1 MSVPVLRSAH
11 VCPVK
16 SLAARACDTVAV
28 EPWGLDGDR
37 RWMLVDK
44 AAKAVTQRQQPS
56 LARIAAEPL
65 PGGGVLLSAPGL
77 PSLRV
82 EGPVSGRMLTVEL
95 HRDTVVLEEAPGDA
109 HDRLSAVLGTEV
121 RLRGDR
127 GLGGGRLA
135 ADRHR
140 RGRLHGGQA
149 LRPLRGHDD
158 RPAHR

>member
-11 VCPVK
+11 VYPVK

-65 PGGGVLLSAPGL
+65 PGCGVLLSAPGFSV
-77 PSLRV
+77 PARR
-82 EGPVSGRMLTVEL
+82 GAGIRTHA
-95 HRDTVVLEEAPGDA
+95 HRGAAPG
-109 HDRLSAVLGTEV
+109 H
-121 RLRGDR
+121 RGA
-127 GLGGGRLA
+127 GGGA
-135 ADRHR
+135 GR
-140 RGRLHGGQA
+140 R
-149 LRPLRGHDD
+149 P
-158 RPAHR
+158 